1 MLENLL
7 QLVKENAGAAIVNN
21 PVIPN
26 ERNDEA
32 IEFASSSIVDTLKN
46 AASNGNFGDIMS
58 MFNGGGNAADSP
70 MANVMN
76 NDLVKGL
83 MDKFNL
89 NQGDAGGVANGL
101 LPNIINQF
109 VSKTNDP
116 NDSSFDIQGIL
127 GKLTGGGSGGFDVQ
141 NIISQF
147 TGAGGNNAGGGI
159 LDNLKG
165 LFGK

>member
-7 QLVKENAGAAIVNN
+7 QIVKENAGSAIVNN

-32 IEFASSSIVDTLKN
+32 IEFASSSIIDTLKN
-46 AASNGNFGDIMS
+46 AASNGNFGDIMN
-58 MFNGGGNAADSP
+58 MFNGGNAAESA
-70 MANVMN
+70 MANIMN

-89 NQGDAGGVANGL
+89 SPSDAGGVANGL
-101 LPNIINQF
+101 LPNIIQQF

-147 TGAGGNNAGGGI
+147 TGGGGGNAGGGI